1 MAIVTIRIPQMG
13 EGLQEARL
21 VAMLKQV
28 GDSVRRDEP
37 IYQMETDKA
46 VMDVESPFA
55 GTIVEWLANA
65 DDILPIGAEVA
76 RMDVSDS
83 DAAGESTTAAH
94 GAVASSSAPSHPAD
108 DQGGSGSP
116 AIAAGARNASVPPRT
131 RQYAKDKGL
140 NDDELLQIPAPSG
153 KLMPADVDAYLASR
167 SGVAAFDDRPL
178 PPKQRLLASRLVRGN
193 QLVVPGTMSVVTNW
207 GPVESL
213 RAEAKARSDE
223 FQPSAFTM
231 LAFAVAQVLKD
242 FPVFRSTLVGDNI
255 LRTYR
260 TVNLGVAVA
269 LPGDELVLAV
279 LDDADT
285 LEWPEFAAR
294 LRERIDLARSGVDQ
308 AKETV
313 PISLTNMQSFG
324 LRDAIPVVV
333 PPAVSTLFIGE
344 AYNALSNDA
353 EASVQRSCNL
363 ALTFD
368 HRVANGVGAADFLN
382 AIRAKIEAVRE
393 WAS

>member
-21 VAMLKQV
+21 VAMLKQA
-28 GDSVRRDEP
+28 GDPVRRDEP

-55 GTIVEWLANA
+55 GTLVEWLANA

-76 RMDVSDS
+76 RMEVSDA
-83 DAAGESTTAAH
+83 DAAGESAPAAH
-94 GAVASSSAPSHPAD
+94 GAPISAPTGGTPAHD
-108 DQGGSGSP
+108 GP

-140 NDDELLQIPAPSG
+140 GDDELLQIPAPTG
-153 KLMPADVDAYLASR
+153 KLMPADVDAYLANR
-167 SGVAAFDDRPL
+167 SGTATFDDRPL

-207 GPVESL
+207 GPVETL
-213 RAEAKARSDE
+213 RAEAKSRGDE

-242 FPVFRSTLVGDNI
+242 FPVFRSTLVGDNT

-260 TVNLGVAVA
+260 TVNIGVAVA

-285 LEWPEFAAR
+285 FAWRDFAGK

-313 PISLTNMQSFG
+313 PISLTNMQAFG

-344 AYNALSNDA
+344 AYNGLSNDA
-353 EASVQRSCNL
+353 EAKVQRSCNL
-363 ALTFD
+363 TLTFD
-368 HRVANGVGAADFLN
+368 HRVANGVGAAEFLN
-382 AIRAKIEAVRE
+382 AIRAKIEAVGE